1 MALLGPCD
9 IATSSVSVRTTNGRA
24 QALETAVNRYVALY
38 LVTLIVIVPIDFL
51 FLGIVAKGFSPRRS
65 ATRRA
70 VPACFVMRGNVT
82 GARECAPDDRLRV
95 PTSER
100 RWAWR
105 ERAFAHPTKLGRH
118 HFGCGTIRI

>member
-51 FLGIVAKGFSPRRS
+51 FLGIVAKGFFTSQVGDTARCSGLFCYAWQRH
-65 ATRRA
+65 R
-70 VPACFVMRGNVT
+70 
-82 GARECAPDDRLRV
+82 GARMRPR
-95 PTSER
+95 
-100 RWAWR
+100 
-105 ERAFAHPTKLGRH
+105 
-118 HFGCGTIRI
+118 